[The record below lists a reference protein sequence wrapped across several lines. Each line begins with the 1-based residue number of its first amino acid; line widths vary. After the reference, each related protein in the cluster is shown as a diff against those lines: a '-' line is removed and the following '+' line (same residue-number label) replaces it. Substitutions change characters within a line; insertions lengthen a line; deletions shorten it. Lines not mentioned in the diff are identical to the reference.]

1 MEELIPVIAADGR
14 VTYLTLSSIQENGF
28 VVRDNEVRITNDE
41 FDDLD
46 E

>member
-14 VTYLTLSSIQENGF
+14 VTYLTIEDIEKNGF
-28 VVRDNEVRITNDE
+28 VIKNNEVRITNQE
-41 FDDLD
+41 FEEL